1 MGYEAIYMKKIST
14 IIGVKIKASDGN
26 GNYCEKNND
35 KLGMEIKKGTT
46 SRSKNKTKLWEKEQV
61 KVKYGER
68 LEVQVGL
75 MVKVQVLVMEKW
87 IKIYIKNKK

>member
-46 SRSKNKTKLWEKEQV
+46 SRSKTKQNCERKSKWKWNMESGW
-61 KVKYGER
+61 KY
-68 LEVQVGL
+68 
-75 MVKVQVLVMEKW
+75 KW
-87 IKIYIKNKK
+87 GWWWKCKC